1 MKKKFVLFNLFL
13 LLSGCATTT
22 TRPTVMKYT
31 SEAFQPT
38 KHIEVLHTKPAARD
52 YIEIGE
58 VAIRLKKTTQEN
70 AVALLSEKAKELGAD
85 ALVIIGERSKGA
97 VAMPVGSLFVAVPLR
112 ELYGVAIKYK

>member
-1 MKKKFVLFNLFL
+1 MKKNFVLFNMLL
-13 LLSGCATTT
+13 LLSGCSTTQ
-22 TRPTVMKYT
+22 PTVMKYT

-38 KHIEVLHTKPAARD
+38 QHIEIFHIKPPARD

-58 VAIRLKKTTQEN
+58 VSIRLKKSTQEN

-97 VAMPVGSLFVAVPLR
+97 VAMPVGSLAVAVPLR
-112 ELYGVAIKYK
+112 ELYGIAIKYK